1 MMNCVLESAGWKLF
15 QETSETLNVL
25 EIKKA
30 SKQTKALAKSFRK
43 PGANICTNRNQK
55 LKDADLT
62 DHEKTEGLVHLWVPS
77 RSQKWVMTMSA
88 SGRKGAEDEEEKQP
102 ATWVAN
108 GKLSLFLGLDPFRVS
123 WKLQKSMRVVREHN
137 RV

>member
-1 MMNCVLESAGWKLF
+1 MKNCVLESAGWELF

-30 SKQTKALAKSFRK
+30 SKQTKAVAKSFQK

-62 DHEKTEGLVHLWVPS
+62 DSKTEGLVHLWMPS
-77 RSQKWVMTMSA
+77 RPQKW
-88 SGRKGAEDEEEKQP
+88 
-102 ATWVAN
+102 W
-108 GKLSLFLGLDPFRVS
+108 
-123 WKLQKSMRVVREHN
+123 
-137 RV
+137 